1 MSHSI
6 IIYPNG
12 MVEVTAGYD
21 NDSDEPVAYGV
32 VDTKEAEDV
41 DPVAAATDVLWHHFR
56 ADEEALDA
64 IRILDEKNINARQ
77 AARDAADPV
86 SDALDMLD
94 EHFANHGVM
103 RVHLQAI
110 RAVHN
115 LQVWG
120 ADVHNR
126 QVWGADVTCK
136 AAYPGV

>member
-32 VDTKEAEDV
+32 VDTKEAAEV
-41 DPVAAATDVLWHHFR
+41 
-56 ADEEALDA
+56 
-64 IRILDEKNINARQ
+64 
-77 AARDAADPV
+77 DPV

-136 AAYPGV
+136 AAHPGV